1 MTDRAMAATCSYIC
15 SGSQSAGDIE
25 FSAGYS
31 RRHIVAESEARCYG
45 GRQSATR
52 SVGVLRR
59 NGVGPKFHE
68 LVTARVHEPVDLKP
82 GNCVAVAP
90 P

>member
-15 SGSQSAGDIE
+15 SGAQSAGDIE

-45 GRQSATR
+45 SRQQEY
-52 SVGVLRR
+52 L
-59 NGVGPKFHE
+59 
-68 LVTARVHEPVDLKP
+68 
-82 GNCVAVAP
+82 
-90 P
+90 